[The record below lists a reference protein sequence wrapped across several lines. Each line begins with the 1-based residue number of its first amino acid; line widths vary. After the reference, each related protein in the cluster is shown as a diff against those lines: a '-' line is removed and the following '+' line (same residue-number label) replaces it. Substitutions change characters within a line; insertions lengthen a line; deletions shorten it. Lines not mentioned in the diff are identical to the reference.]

1 MKKWT
6 LPLVLLLCFGLS
18 LPALAST
25 FADRVVVEKSAR
37 KLYLYQGTQVVRS
50 YEIALGKNP
59 VGHKL
64 RRGDKR
70 TPEGFYTLDR
80 RNPQS
85 RFYRSIHI
93 SYPNEKDRRR
103 AEAKGFHPGGD
114 IMIHGVPN
122 RYRDGQEFFIGRDW
136 TEGCIAVTND
146 DMKEIWTLV
155 ADNTPIIIYP

>member
-1 MKKWT
+1 MKRLT
-6 LPLVLLLCFGLS
+6 FPLALILCFGLN
-18 LPALAST
+18 LPALASNC
-25 FADRVVVEKSAR
+25 ADRVVVTKSER
-37 KLYLYQGTQVVRS
+37 RLYLYKGEEVLRS

-70 TPEGFYTLDR
+70 TPEGRYTLDR

-85 RFYRSIHI
+85 RFYRSIHV
-93 SYPNEKDRRR
+93 SYPNQRDRRR
-103 AEAKGFHPGGD
+103 AEARGVNPGGD

-122 RYRDGQEFFIGRDW
+122 RYRDGQEFFIGWDW

-146 DMKEIWTLV
+146 DMKEIWALV
-155 ADNTPIIIYP
+155 SDNTPIEIYP